1 MVRTAG
7 LYVLAT
13 ALLLLTACS
22 SSSIYTPVDERS
34 IGGRQP
40 VRVVSSNTPR
50 PDQYTVRR
58 GDTLYAIAFRY
69 GLDYRQLARNNNI
82 SSRYEIYPGQRL
94 SLKPSKTPPPAA
106 EPRVSKPATPNKVQ
120 PRVVAQP
127 ASKKPAPTVV
137 KKPVT
142 PTAPSKKTAPV
153 STSANRALKWRWP
166 GKGRVLQ
173 GFSSSGKVNKGI
185 NIAGQRG
192 DPVYAA
198 ESGKVVYA
206 GSGLLGYGNL
216 VIINHN
222 QQFLSAYAH
231 NSRILVK
238 ESDMV
243 KVGDKIAE
251 IGSSGTTRNML
262 HFEIRRDGQPVNP
275 MKYLPRNR

>member
-7 LYVLAT
+7 LFITVT

-34 IGGRQP
+34 IGGKKP
-40 VRVVSSNTPR
+40 VRTVSRPAVK
-50 PDQYTVRR
+50 PDQYRVRR

-69 GLDYRQLARNNNI
+69 GLDYRQLARNNSINN
-82 SSRYEIYPGQRL
+82 RYEIYPGQVL
-94 SLKPSKTPPPAA
+94 DLKARKASAPPPRQAA
-106 EPRVSKPATPNKVQ
+106 TSTSAQKATTSQ
-120 PRVVAQP
+120 QGA
-127 ASKKPAPTVV
+127 AKKPAPAASRKPAASSGGTA
-137 KKPVT
+137 KKPVAT
-142 PTAPSKKTAPV
+142 VA
-153 STSANRALKWRWP
+153 ANRVLSWRWP
-166 GKGRVLQ
+166 GKGRILQ
-173 GFSSSGKVNKGI
+173 GFSASGKVNKGI

>member
-1 MVRTAG
+1 MVRTSG
-7 LYVLAT
+7 LIFSVT
-13 ALLLLTACS
+13 VLLLLTACS

-34 IGGRQP
+34 IGGKKP
-40 VRVVSSNTPR
+40 VRVVSSNSPR
-50 PDQYTVRR
+50 PDRYTVRR

-82 SSRYEIYPGQRL
+82 NGRYEIYPGQKL
-94 SLKPSKTPPPAA
+94 DLKPRKAPPPAA
-106 EPRVSKPATPNKVQ
+106 RPASSSPQKAASQKTAQSQAATPARKPASAPAKK
-120 PRVVAQP
+120 PA
-127 ASKKPAPTVV
+127 ASKKPVATV
-137 KKPVT
+137 
-142 PTAPSKKTAPV
+142 A
-153 STSANRALKWRWP
+153 ANRVLKWRWP
-166 GKGRVLQ
+166 GKGQILQ

-185 NIAGQRG
+185 NIAGKRG

-251 IGSSGTTRNML
+251 IGSSGTTRDML